1 MNYYDFAIKNLNTA
15 QLLVEHSGDTDEIV
29 VSCQQYFEKAFKQ
42 LLLLRDGS
50 IYKTHKISFLVEKL
64 SIAEFSVNDD
74 LFRIIEDYYYEKGY
88 PNEFYEETSKQGALK
103 VYNLAVEL
111 KPIIEYYL
119 KEFENDKKG
128 TLKKS
133 SAFDDV

>member
-50 IYKTHKISFLVEKL
+50 MYKTHRISFLVKKL
-64 SIAEFSVNDD
+64 SIEEFSINDN
-74 LFRIIEDYYYEKGY
+74 LFRIIKDYYFEKAY
-88 PNEFYEETSKQGALK
+88 PSEVYEETSKEEALR

-111 KPIIEYYL
+111 RPTIEYYL
-119 KEFENDKKG
+119 KEFESDKKG